1 MSLVFKKIESGDIF
15 TRDFSP
21 LVRNKENR
29 LGLPPGWRLLRAE
42 FQSADI
48 KAARHKCSCLPPPR
62 RERLKGDAML

>member
-29 LGLPPGWRLLRAE
+29 LVLPPGRRLLRAE

-48 KAARHKCSCLPPPR
+48 KAASRRFFDRQRALPSPAAPFA
-62 RERLKGDAML
+62 L